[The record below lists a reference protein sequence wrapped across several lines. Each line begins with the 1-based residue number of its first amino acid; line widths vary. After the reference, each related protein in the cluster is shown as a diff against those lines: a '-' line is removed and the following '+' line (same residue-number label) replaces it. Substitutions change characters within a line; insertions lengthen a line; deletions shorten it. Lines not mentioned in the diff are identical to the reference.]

1 VVFEIIKIQSIGDMK
16 MTNDLYGIRSDKMN
30 GRGGPLTLCVMHH
43 GDLLSGYISP
53 KLHRGLRRVD
63 RFKKRKMR
71 YE

>member
-1 VVFEIIKIQSIGDMK
+1 